1 MKPTWAAWASGLAG
15 LLCIGVAGREF
26 SYRSSHPYELGPSG
40 EIIALAIAGAVVAFS
55 VVALAVHIRTEDD
68 RRVQERN
75 ERYFR
80 EQSEDDA

>member
-55 VVALAVHIRTEDD
+55 VVALAVHIRTEND
-68 RRVQERN
+68 RR
-75 ERYFR
+75 
-80 EQSEDDA
+80 EQKEDDA

>member
-55 VVALAVHIRTEDD
+55 VVALAVHMHTEEH
-68 RRVQERN
+68 RRVRKRN
-75 ERYFR
+75 ERHFR
-80 EQSEDDA
+80 EQRQDDA